1 MRRLF
6 ALLAALVLIA
16 PAAVSA
22 PFSNARDLMMRKLS
36 LRMLQGTLSP
46 LATAPRRRAITP
58 PFTSA
63 CPQKVLLQPVSASVL
78 AVGEDSVYF
87 SDTFDGIV
95 RVAKEGGVATTITPT
110 VGEEI
115 GPIAI
120 DETNI
125 YFITADDAATGSLYS
140 MPRGGGMATQ
150 LATKLPAPI
159 ALVIDANSIYWI
171 NLGTVMGEDF
181 AADGSIERIN
191 KDGTGRQILVDK
203 LNAPLE
209 LAIDA
214 TDVYV
219 AESGLAIE
227 GSGGGIH
234 RVSKSGG
241 VVTKIFNGET
251 VLSVTASASDVYY
264 SMFSDAAASVFR
276 IPKSGGM
283 PQVLIDDV
291 LAFTLTIFESKLY
304 TAAVDLTG
312 SSFILSVPALGGALR
327 QVVSVELDTGSF
339 ALDDCAVYY
348 VANLRLERAPR

>member
-1 MRRLF
+1 MRRF
-6 ALLAALVLIA
+6 SALLAVLALIT
-16 PAAVSA
+16 PAAAAA
-22 PFSNARDLMMRKLS
+22 PFGKARDLVMRKLS
-36 LRMLQGTLSP
+36 MRMLQGRPLP
-46 LATAPRRRAITP
+46 LATATRRRAVQP

-63 CPQKVLLQPVSASVL
+63 CPQKVLLQAVNASVL
-78 AVGEDSVYF
+78 AVGGDFLYF
-87 SDTFDGIV
+87 SDTFRGIA
-95 RVAKEGGVATTITPT
+95 RVAKDGGALTGITPT

-115 GPIAI
+115 GPLAV

-140 MPRGGGMATQ
+140 MPLSGGMPTQ

-171 NLGTVMGEDF
+171 NLGTLMGEDV
-181 AADGSIERIN
+181 AADGSIEKIN
-191 KDGTGRQILVDK
+191 KNGTGRQILVDK
-203 LNAPLE
+203 LNGPLE

-219 AESGLAIE
+219 AESGLAVE
-227 GSGGGIH
+227 GSGAGIH

-241 VVTKIFNGET
+241 AVTKIFNGET

-264 SMFSDAAASVFR
+264 SLFSIDAASVFR
-276 IPKSGGM
+276 MPKSGGM
-283 PQVLIDDV
+283 QELLIDDV
-291 LAFTLTIFESKLY
+291 LAFSLTVFDAKLY

-312 SSFILSVPALGGALR
+312 ASFILSVPALGGALR
-327 QVVSVELDTGSF
+327 RVASVDLDTGSF

-348 VANLRLERAPR
+348 ASNFRLERAPR